1 MIDCYYKGYKN
12 LNKKHLQ
19 QHIKEKESQIQK
31 FKLRL
36 KSSDLCESLY
46 NKAILEKAILKKELD
61 DSDKNKLIEVVKKII
76 PKKKEL
82 ICDYFKS

>member
-1 MIDCYYKGYKN
+1 MR
-12 LNKKHLQ
+12 KKHLQ
-19 QHIKEKESQIQK
+19 QHIEEKESQIQK

-46 NKAILEKAILKKELD
+46 NKAILEKAILKKELED
-61 DSDKNKLIEVVKKII
+61 AGKNKFVEAVKKIL

-82 ICDYFKS
+82 ICDYFK

>member
-1 MIDCYYKGYKN
+1 MR
-12 LNKKHLQ
+12 KKHLQ
-19 QHIKEKESQIQK
+19 QHIEEKESQIQK

-46 NKAILEKAILKKELD
+46 NKAILEKAILKKELED
-61 DSDKNKLIEVVKKII
+61 ADKNKFVEAIKKIL

-82 ICDYFKS
+82 ICDYFK